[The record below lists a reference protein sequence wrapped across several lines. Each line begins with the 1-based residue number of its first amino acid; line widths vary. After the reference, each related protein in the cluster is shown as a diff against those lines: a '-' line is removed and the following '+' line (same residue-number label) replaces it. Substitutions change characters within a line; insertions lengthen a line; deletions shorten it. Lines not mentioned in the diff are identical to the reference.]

1 MTLTTV
7 SQNQCFGG
15 VQGVYSH
22 ASPETGCTMRFGL
35 FLPPQAKEGL
45 VPVLYWLS
53 GLTCTEE
60 NFIVK
65 AGAQRV
71 AAELGIAIP
80 TITAAVDAHGAA
92 LATLAAELAA
102 AYAEL
107 DAQAE
112 KMAEVEATAA
122 ATPK

>member
-7 SQNQCFGG
+7 SQNLCFGG

-35 FLPPQAKEGL
+35 FLPPQAKDGL

-65 AGAQRV
+65 AGAQRM
-71 AAELGIAIP
+71 AAELGLAIVGAGRGHLRELDEERP
-80 TITAAVDAHGAA
+80 ELAHHLGDH
-92 LATLAAELAA
+92 LRLAAEVARI
-102 AYAEL
+102 EL
-107 DAQAE
+107 
-112 KMAEVEATAA
+112 
-122 ATPK
+122 

>member
-1 MTLTTV
+1 MGITSV
-7 SQNQCFGG
+7 PRNKCFGG

-22 ASPETGCTMRFGL
+22 ESRETGCVMRFGV
-35 FLPPQAKEGL
+35 FLPPQAQAHA

-71 AAELGIAIP
+71 AAELGLAIVVP
-80 TITAAVDAHGAA
+80 DTSPRELKLPGEDSSYPFRVGARYYVDATHA
-92 LATLAAELAA
+92 
-102 AYAEL
+102 
-107 DAQAE
+107 
-112 KMAEVEATAA
+112 
-122 ATPK
+122 